1 MPASRGPLPAAGAWS
16 PSPRDVRPAW
26 TPGRGSHARR
36 RRCSDEF
43 PPVTAAARPAEQ
55 LRPWVRIATR
65 TQGRAGLWA
74 QPASGAALPDAP
86 GPCAWAGGTEGA
98 ARLGPTPPPPHHT
111 SRGKHAHH
119 GGEPV
124 AMSHPAPSV
133 PEAPAARR
141 QGRWLYTTP
150 RRWLGGIFASA
161 SRIGGEVSVP
171 GGSGQPS
178 CCVVGD
184 AAPLAPT
191 LGDGLPGHRRRSPSQ
206 GPGPMT
212 SMVTVHETAG
222 PFSLEAPWRRPVVG
236 GIPGRTTACRTHQ
249 PTVPVPDAAR

>member
-1 MPASRGPLPAAGAWS
+1 MPGAADAQTSSHRSQRRRDQPNSCGPGSASRRGPRAARGCGRSRPAGRRSLMHQGRVPGPAA
-16 PSPRDVRPAW
+16 PRAPRVSDP
-26 TPGRGSHARR
+26 RR
-36 RRCSDEF
+36 
-43 PPVTAAARPAEQ
+43 
-55 LRPWVRIATR
+55 
-65 TQGRAGLWA
+65 
-74 QPASGAALPDAP
+74 
-86 GPCAWAGGTEGA
+86 
-98 ARLGPTPPPPHHT
+98 PPHHT